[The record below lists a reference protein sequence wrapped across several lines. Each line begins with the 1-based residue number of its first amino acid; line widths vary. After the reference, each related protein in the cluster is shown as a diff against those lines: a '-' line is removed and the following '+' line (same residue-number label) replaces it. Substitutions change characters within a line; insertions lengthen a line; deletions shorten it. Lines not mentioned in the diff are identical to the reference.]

1 MNKIF
6 VEGPNEYVLHEKLPN
21 GLDVYMLPN
30 NKVQTY
36 YLTFSAKFGSIITD
50 FKFEGDKSYKHIPAG
65 VAHTLEHLTFY
76 TEDGDASTFY
86 ANNGAKSNAY
96 TSTHITCYEVFGY
109 NKFKEN
115 LEYLLD
121 YVQTPYYTEKMVN
134 DEKGIITEEI
144 KMYEDDPESVLM
156 SAANECLYVNDNRK
170 NLVTGT
176 KNDVKKTT
184 VKDIELAY
192 NTFYYPANMF
202 VCLTGNFNPDEALAI
217 IEENQAKKTFKE
229 QKKIIVKKIR
239 EPKNVACSYKEIKKD
254 VSIPKTEYALKIPLS
269 SFTKA
274 GINEQT
280 LLTALNIILNMNF
293 GSTSLFREQLVDGNI
308 INDDLVYYAS
318 VCGNYLVIEFLCET
332 HYPKRFAS
340 LLEEKLNNLIIDEE
354 EFNSKKRVAI
364 SNLILVFEDIER
376 ANEFISS
383 GIIKYNEVPTY
394 LYDVYNSLNISTLKN
409 VCKKINTKVK
419 TIVVVKENNKT
430 DQKKK

>member
-1 MNKIF
+1 M
-6 VEGPNEYVLHEKLPN
+6 
-21 GLDVYMLPN
+21 
-30 NKVQTY
+30 
-36 YLTFSAKFGSIITD
+36 
-50 FKFEGDKSYKHIPAG
+50 
-65 VAHTLEHLTFY
+65 
-76 TEDGDASTFY
+76 
-86 ANNGAKSNAY
+86 
-96 TSTHITCYEVFGY
+96 
-109 NKFKEN
+109 
-115 LEYLLD
+115 
-121 YVQTPYYTEKMVN
+121 
-134 DEKGIITEEI
+134 
-144 KMYEDDPESVLM
+144 
-156 SAANECLYVNDNRK
+156 
-170 NLVTGT
+170 
-176 KNDVKKTT
+176 
-184 VKDIELAY
+184 
-192 NTFYYPANMF
+192 
-202 VCLTGNFNPDEALAI
+202 
-217 IEENQAKKTFKE
+217 
-229 QKKIIVKKIR
+229 
-239 EPKNVACSYKEIKKD
+239 
-254 VSIPKTEYALKIPLS
+254 SIPKTEYALKLPLS

-383 GIIKYNEVPTY
+383 GIIKHNEVPTY